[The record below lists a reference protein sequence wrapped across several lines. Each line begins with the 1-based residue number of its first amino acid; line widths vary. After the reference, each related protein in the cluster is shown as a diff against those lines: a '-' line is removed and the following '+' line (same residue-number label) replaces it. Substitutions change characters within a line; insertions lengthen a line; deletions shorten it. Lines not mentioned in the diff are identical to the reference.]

1 MQKAYFYVAMALVLF
16 VMASCGS
23 DSSSPTEPNPPT
35 AAELC
40 ATGWTQ
46 FESDNFTGA
55 ATSFQNAINTDSNYC
70 EAYIGL
76 AITRIRQDNFT
87 DAKTQLTTAKTKSP
101 TTNQSIAISLGLSFV
116 YVKENNATGI
126 ITELSGKI
134 TGTDTFDIGYGTG
147 IDAVDIHNLLC
158 EAYIMNRTLG
168 TEGGSAM
175 NALDAW
181 GQVKKALALDGTD
194 AKALQMQ
201 AYLRGTR

>member
-1 MQKAYFYVAMALVLF
+1 MRILIFIVVFAFILV
-16 VMASCGS
+16 SCGGGS
-23 DSSSPTEPNPPT
+23 GSPSEPDDPT

-55 ATSFQNAINTDSNYC
+55 ATSFQDAITTDSNYC

-181 GQVKKALALDGTD
+181 GQVKKALGLDGSD
-194 AKALQMQ
+194 AKAIELQN
-201 AYLRGTR
+201 YLRGTR